1 MKNNYAFTNHSQ
13 GRSQSQVGY
22 PTLGDHLARIEAQIE
37 SECFEKEYRAQVAE
51 ICLIIA
57 EVFMLPPTAEIQ
69 IAGQKLTVAL
79 VCGVYNMLEWR
90 DIGAVMDNVEKAT
103 YEIKHK
109 KTYLRTALYNSVF
122 ERETRDINE
131 LRVVAG
137 DDDPFVR
144 TRRENINER
153 QRRAAQAWLAEQ
165 KKAGNV

>member
-37 SECFEKEYRAQVAE
+37 ICCFDEEYEAQAEE

-69 IAGQKLTVAL
+69 IAGQKLSVAL
-79 VCGVYNMLEWR
+79 VCGVYEMLRHE
-90 DIGAVMDNVEKAT
+90 DIIAVMDNVERAT

-109 KTYLRTALYNSVF
+109 KTYLRTALYNAVF
-122 ERETRDINE
+122 EHETRE
-131 LRVVAG
+131 LNDLRTECG
-137 DDDPFVR
+137 DDDPYLR
-144 TRRENINER
+144 TRRERICER
-153 QRRAAQAWLAEQ
+153 QRRAAQEWLAER